1 MADHLSRGEAER
13 QARQIAQR
21 LGMTLHTTDT
31 RPTGYALVNRRGL
44 VELEWPEVN
53 ECLADLRHL
62 KAEGCRA

>member
-1 MADHLSRGEAER
+1 MADHLSRGEVER

-31 RPTGYALVNRRGL
+31 RPTGYALVNRRG
-44 VELEWPEVN
+44 
-53 ECLADLRHL
+53 HL